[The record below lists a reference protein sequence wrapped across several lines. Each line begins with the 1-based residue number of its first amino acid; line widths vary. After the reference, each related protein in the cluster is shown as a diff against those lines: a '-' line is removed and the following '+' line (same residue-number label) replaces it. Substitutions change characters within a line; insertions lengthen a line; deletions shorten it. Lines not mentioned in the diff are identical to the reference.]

1 MKQINKERNFI
12 SAVIYLC
19 EKSDTIENFLNTLYD
34 ILSTN
39 FLMYE
44 IICVNDNAKQDILK
58 EIRAWEKSKNI
69 TLTIIDMGFPQGLE
83 TSMTAGMDLT
93 IGDYVLEFDSTF
105 IDYDTSL
112 IMTIYKKA
120 MEGYDIVSA
129 RPLESY
135 TRFTSKCFYKLFN
148 RYSNL
153 ANTLATEKF
162 HIISRR
168 AINCIQSYTNINLYR
183 KAVYLASG
191 MSTSYV
197 AYIPDK
203 KQAVVYLNNGF
214 RMNTASDA
222 LVLFTNFAYKI
233 SIYLSIIMAFVMLGF
248 GLYTTIVYFG

>member
-1 MKQINKERNFI
+1 
-12 SAVIYLC
+12 
-19 EKSDTIENFLNTLYD
+19 
-34 ILSTN
+34 
-39 FLMYE
+39 
-44 IICVNDNAKQDILK
+44 
-58 EIRAWEKSKNI
+58 
-69 TLTIIDMGFPQGLE
+69 
-83 TSMTAGMDLT
+83 
-93 IGDYVLEFDSTF
+93 
-105 IDYDTSL
+105 
-112 IMTIYKKA
+112 

-248 GLYTTIVYFG
+248 GLYTTIVYFGGHKPVEGWAPIMGLISLGFMGIFVIMAFIFKYLEVLLRLTFKKQRYIVSKIEKL

>member
-112 IMTIYKKA
+112 M
-120 MEGYDIVSA
+120 
-129 RPLESY
+129 
-135 TRFTSKCFYKLFN
+135 
-148 RYSNL
+148 
-153 ANTLATEKF
+153 
-162 HIISRR
+162 
-168 AINCIQSYTNINLYR
+168 
-183 KAVYLASG
+183 
-191 MSTSYV
+191 
-197 AYIPDK
+197 
-203 KQAVVYLNNGF
+203 
-214 RMNTASDA
+214 
-222 LVLFTNFAYKI
+222 
-233 SIYLSIIMAFVMLGF
+233 
-248 GLYTTIVYFG
+248 